1 MKADLLRAARFLVLA
16 TLALVVVAAFL
27 PGRLELAARIYALV
41 LSGLVLLLA
50 IAALR
55 RAYPPVTALRP
66 KSRRRTERRRPPP
79 TLARIEQ
86 ETALGV
92 AGSFDLHHHLRP
104 RLRAIAGALLGTRRG
119 ISLDGDPQSARRL
132 LGDETWE
139 LVRRDRPPPEDRLA
153 RGLPPSALQRVV
165 NSLEQ
170 M

>member
-1 MKADLLRAARFLVLA
+1 MRADLVRAAKFLVPA
-16 TLALVVVAAFL
+16 TLALVFVAAFL

-41 LSGLVLLLA
+41 LSGLVLMLA

-55 RAYPPVTALRP
+55 GAYPPATALRP
-66 KSRRRTERRRPPP
+66 KSRRRAERRRLPP

-104 RLRAIAGALLGTRRG
+104 RLRAIASALLGTRRG
-119 ISLDGDPQSARRL
+119 VSLDGDPEGARRF

-165 NSLEQ
+165 DSLEQ
-170 M
+170 I

>member
-1 MKADLLRAARFLVLA
+1 MRASLLRAAGFLVLP
-16 TLALVVVAAFL
+16 TLALVFVAAFL
-27 PGRLELAARIYALV
+27 PGRLQLAARIYALV
-41 LSGLVLLLA
+41 LCGLVLLLA
-50 IAALR
+50 ITALR
-55 RAYPPVTALRP
+55 RTYPPATALRP
-66 KSRRRTERRRPPP
+66 KSRRRTERLRPPP

-104 RLRAIAGALLGTRRG
+104 RLRAIVGGLLGTRRG
-119 ISLDGDPQSARRL
+119 VSLDGDPQSARRL
-132 LGDETWE
+132 LGEETWE